1 VRSPQACSGGAIGRQ
16 KRACCIDPGQPS
28 DDVPADQDQGAH
40 RRTVPGLT
48 HDGPWGMRQMT
59 HEAMLV
65 EATIGT
71 RNGYGEV
78 TIGAALGVAPAVRLT
93 FAGRH
98 APSITFEYVEPGM
111 L

>member
-1 VRSPQACSGGAIGRQ
+1 
-16 KRACCIDPGQPS
+16 
-28 DDVPADQDQGAH
+28 
-40 RRTVPGLT
+40 
-48 HDGPWGMRQMT
+48 MT

-98 APSITFEYVEPGM
+98 APSVTFEYVEPRM
-111 L
+111 LRASGEHSSGPCAPRVHRSAPGPDSQ